1 MPGKPITKL
10 LVANR
15 GEIARRVFKTCR
27 RLGIATVAVYS
38 DTDAGA
44 LFVREADEALALG
57 GATAAESYL
66 RHELILAAAAR
77 ASADAIHPGYGFLSE
92 NAQFAQMVLDAGLI
106 WIGPAPEAIAA
117 MGSKTQ
123 ARDLM
128 EAAGVPVLPGRRLSG
143 SEANGDLEAAAAAVG
158 FPLLVKAAAGG
169 GGKGMRVVSDLSS
182 LESSVQAARRE
193 ASAAFGDDEVFLEA
207 FAPRSRHVEIQILG
221 DQHGRVIS
229 LGERDCS
236 VQRRHQKVIEESPSP
251 ALDEE
256 LREAMS
262 QAGVAAGTELGY
274 VGAGTVEFL
283 LVAERREFFFLEVN
297 TRLQVEHPVTELVRG
312 VDLVELQ
319 LRVAQGEALP
329 VQAPAANGHAVE
341 VRLYAEDPAN
351 GFLPVTGR
359 LSRFEIGGAAV
370 RVDTG
375 VESGSEISPH
385 FDPMLAK
392 VIAHG
397 ATRGEAVRKLADAL
411 RRAELHG
418 MTTNRDFLVNVLEHP
433 EFAAGDAD
441 TSFLERAD
449 LGLLAAPLDGAD
461 AGARAAAA
469 AAAAVALQ
477 RERRASARVLGSLPS
492 GWRNVRAQPQSVALA
507 VASGASGEPLTVS
520 YEFDR
525 AGELRSLAVDGE
537 PLGATALHGCSGE
550 EVDLELD
557 GLRRR
562 FTVRRYGD
570 DVYVN
575 TARAQSAFTIVPRHP
590 SAVADS
596 LPIGSLT
603 APMPGAVLRLMTTVG
618 ARVEQGQPLL
628 VLEAMKMEHE
638 IVAPVAGRVTE
649 LPVEQ
654 GEQVQAGAVLAIID
668 TGEDNE

>member
-1 MPGKPITKL
+1 LPGKPITKL

-38 DTDAGA
+38 DTDSSA
-44 LFVREADEALALG
+44 LFVREADEAIALG

-66 RHELILAAAAR
+66 RHDLIIDAAVR
-77 ASADAIHPGYGFLSE
+77 TSADAIHPGYGFLSE
-92 NAQFAQMVLDAGLI
+92 NAQFAQAVLGAGLI
-106 WIGPAPEAIAA
+106 WIGPSPEAITA
-117 MGSKTQ
+117 MGSKTR
-123 ARDLM
+123 ARELM

-143 SEANGDLEAAAAAVG
+143 SESDGDLEAAAAAVG

-169 GGKGMRVVSDLSS
+169 GGKGMRLVNDPSS

-193 ASAAFGDDEVFLEA
+193 ASAAFGDDELFLEA

-221 DQHGRVIS
+221 DHHGRVIS

-236 VQRRHQKVIEESPSP
+236 VQRRHQKVVEESPSP
-251 ALDEE
+251 ALGDE

-262 QAGVAAGTELGY
+262 QAGIAAGTELRY

-283 LVAERREFFFLEVN
+283 LVADQAEFFFLEVN

-329 VQAPAANGHAVE
+329 VHSPAPNGHAVE

-351 GFLPVTGR
+351 GFLPVTGT
-359 LSRFEIGGAAV
+359 LERFELPESAV

-433 EFAAGDAD
+433 EFAAGEAD
-441 TSFLERAD
+441 TAFLERAD
-449 LGLLAAPLDGAD
+449 PERLAAPLDGAD
-461 AGARAAAA
+461 GRAAAA
-469 AAAAVALQ
+469 CAAAIALQ
-477 RERRASARVLGSLPS
+477 HERRASARVLGSLPS
-492 GWRNVRAQPQSVALA
+492 GWRNVRAQPQSVAFTA
-507 VASGASGEPLTVS
+507 ASGTSGEPLTVT

-525 AGELRSLAVDGE
+525 AGRLASLTVDGE
-537 PLGATALHGCSGE
+537 PLGATTLHGASGE

-562 FTVRRYGD
+562 FTVRRYGEH
-570 DVYVN
+570 VYVN
-575 TARAQSAFTIVPRHP
+575 TARTQSAFTIVPRHP
-590 SAVADS
+590 SAAAES
-596 LPIGSLT
+596 LPTGSLT
-603 APMPGAVLRLMTTVG
+603 APMPGALLRRMTTVG

-638 IVAPVAGRVTE
+638 IVAPVGGLVTE

-668 TGEDNE
+668 AGEEHE